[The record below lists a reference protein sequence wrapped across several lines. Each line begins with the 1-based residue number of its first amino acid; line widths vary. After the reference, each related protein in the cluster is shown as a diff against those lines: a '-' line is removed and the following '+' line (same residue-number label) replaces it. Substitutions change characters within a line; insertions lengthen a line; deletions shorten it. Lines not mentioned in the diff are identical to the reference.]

1 MCIEKHIGMSITG
14 NNPQTIVTQ
23 AAYLLTDS
31 RQISFPEQSIFFAIK
46 GDRHDGHQFL
56 SELYKN
62 GVREFVVEEA
72 SFTEALRRQTA
83 DWNGA
88 KIWIVPSSIRAM
100 QKLVAEKRRQ
110 FNIPVVGIAGSNGK
124 TIVKEWLA
132 QLIAPGE
139 SVVASP
145 KSYNSQIGVPLS
157 VWNLGKEHTIGIFE
171 AGISQAHEME
181 YLQPVM
187 HPTIGI
193 FTNIGSAHDDGFKS
207 RKQKIT
213 EKLRLFTKV
222 KKLIYRKDYT
232 EVDEEISLILKPVNP
247 FLELLSWGSGHS
259 GADVKVAFNTEKD
272 HSIIS
277 VQGKLGDYRF
287 ETVFRDQASLEN
299 LTHCIVFLLDFG
311 LSAGTIQ
318 QRILALKPISM
329 RLELK
334 EGINHCYLIDDAYN
348 NDVQGIS
355 MALNFLSQQE
365 QRQKKTVIL
374 SDVLQTG
381 QTPAELYKLVA
392 KLLKEKDIDRLIAI
406 GPEIGS
412 QSALFDM
419 PKQEFYK
426 NTDAFLNEFPFA
438 SLSDSLVLIK
448 GARSF
453 SFEKIV
459 HRLQQKAHGT
469 VLEINLDALT
479 HNLNYYRSKIGKTTK
494 IMAMVKAFAYGS
506 GSAEVASLL
515 QYNRVDY
522 LGVAYADE
530 GVSLRQNGITLPIM
544 VMNAT
549 QPAFDLMLQYKL
561 EPEIYSRRIF
571 SDWITYV
578 NQIGAKS
585 DIPPIHLKLDT
596 GMHRL
601 GFVKDDY
608 EWLIRQLQKNPA
620 IRVSTIFSH
629 LVGADEGVH
638 NAFSKQQYELFIE
651 GAGLI
656 EEALGYQTMKHILNS
671 AGIVRFPEY
680 KLDMVRLGIGLYGV
694 EATGQEQRSL
704 QSVGTLK
711 TIVSQIKYLAGG
723 ETVGYSR
730 KGLLAHD
737 SAIAT
742 LAIGYADGY
751 DRGFGNGVGQVS
763 VNGVL
768 CPTIGNICMDMTMID
783 VTGANVEEGDEVIVF
798 GREMPIT
805 SLAKSIHTIPYEIL
819 TGIGDRVKR
828 IFFKE

>member
-1 MCIEKHIGMSITG
+1 LCPEKHIGMSITEH
-14 NNPQTIVTQ
+14 NPGTIATQ

-31 RQISFPEQSIFFAIK
+31 RQISFPEKSIFFAIK

-56 SELYKN
+56 GELYKN

-72 SFTEALRRQTA
+72 AFTEPLRKLTA
-83 DWNGA
+83 DWTQA
-88 KIWIVPSSIRAM
+88 KIWIVPSSIRAL

-110 FNIPVVGIAGSNGK
+110 FNIPVIGIAGSNGK

-132 QLIAPGE
+132 QIMAPDE
-139 SVVASP
+139 SVIASP

-157 VWNLGKEHTIGIFE
+157 VWNLAKEHTIGIFE

-187 HPTIGI
+187 YPTIGI

-247 FLELLSWGSGHS
+247 FLETLSWATGHS
-259 GADVKVAFNTEKD
+259 GADVQVTFNTEKD
-272 HSIIS
+272 KSVIS
-277 VQGKLGDYRF
+277 LRGKLGDHRF
-287 ETVFRDQASLEN
+287 ETAFRDQASLEN
-299 LTHCIVFLLDFG
+299 LTHCIVFLLDFE
-311 LSAGTIQ
+311 LSPGTLQ
-318 QRILALKPISM
+318 QRILALKPVSM

-365 QRQKKTVIL
+365 QRQQKTVIL

-381 QTPAELYKLVA
+381 QAPAELYRMVA
-392 KLLKEKDIDRLIAI
+392 KLLKEKEVDRLIGI
-406 GPEIGS
+406 GPEISS
-412 QSALFDM
+412 QPALFDI

-426 NTDAFLNEFPFA
+426 NTDAFLNEFSFA

-448 GARSF
+448 GARRF

-479 HNLNYYRSKIGKTTK
+479 HNLNFYRSKVGKTTK

-506 GSAEVASLL
+506 GSSEVASLL

-544 VMNAT
+544 VMNVT

-561 EPEIYSRRIF
+561 EPEIYSRRIL
-571 SDWITYV
+571 SNWIDYV
-578 NQIGAKS
+578 NQIGSKS
-585 DIPPIHLKLDT
+585 NIPSIHLKLDT

-608 EWLIRQLQKNPA
+608 EWLIQQLQKNPE

-638 NAFSKQQYELFIE
+638 NAFSKHQYEQFME
-651 GAGLI
+651 GAERI
-656 EEALGYQTMKHILNS
+656 EKALGYHTTKHILNS

-694 EATGQEQRSL
+694 ESTGQEQRSL

-730 KGLLAHD
+730 KGLLTHD

-742 LAIGYADGY
+742 IAIGYADGY
-751 DRGFGNGVGQVS
+751 DRGLGNGIGQVS
-763 VNGVL
+763 VNGTL
-768 CPTIGNICMDMTMID
+768 CNTVGNICMDMTMID
-783 VTGANVEEGDEVIVF
+783 VTWADVEEGDEVIVF
-798 GREMPIT
+798 GQEIPIT
-805 SLAKSIHTIPYEIL
+805 SLAKSINTIPYEIL